1 MPFEK
6 GKSGNPGGRPKE
18 NEEIK
23 KLAQEHCPAAIK
35 RLAVLMNDPSGRTA
49 VAACT
54 ALLDRGHGKPLQAV
68 EHSGSIART
77 HEEELTDLDNPDTGS
92 DDSTGEGNTSPPP

>member
-23 KLAQEHCPAAIK
+23 RLAQEHCPEAIE
-35 RLAVLMNDPSGRTA
+35 RLATLMKDKSSRTA
-49 VAACT
+49 VAACI
-54 ALLDRGHGKPLQAV
+54 AILDRGCGKPPQAL
-68 EHSGSIART
+68 EHSGSLGLT
-77 HEEELTDLDNPDTGS
+77 HEQALAALDDVGK
-92 DDSTGEGNTSPPP
+92 DDAG